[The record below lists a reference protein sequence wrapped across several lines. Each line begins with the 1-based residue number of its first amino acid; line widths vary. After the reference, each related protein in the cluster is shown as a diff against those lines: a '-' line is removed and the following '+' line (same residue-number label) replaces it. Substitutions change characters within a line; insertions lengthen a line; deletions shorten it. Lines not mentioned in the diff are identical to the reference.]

1 MFRHSVVENICLRC
15 KKTVYPTDKIGPLK
29 DFTFFHSGCFRC
41 VECGTKLTL
50 RTYYNNQHSQ
60 DDKEVYC
67 HQHVPKI
74 GPGHFDSESIGIK
87 SAIEAPKSAQMVN
100 EQIRPGGKASFDC
113 DALAIRAQMKLSTSS
128 TTSRNGE
135 QEVEQGT
142 NGHSNGGAIISNH
155 PNAHQWGRYDS
166 SALHIQH
173 ALRATEVQ
181 RKYSKPI
188 YDKPIETY
196 LVSIYSF
203 QKYQYQFYT
212 F

>member
-1 MFRHSVVENICLRC
+1 MFRTSYVENNCLRC

-41 VECGTKLTL
+41 VECSSKLTL

-60 DDKEVYC
+60 EDKEVYC
-67 HQHVPKI
+67 NQHVPKI

-128 TTSRNGE
+128 TTSQQNGE
-135 QEVEQGT
+135 QGS
-142 NGHSNGGAIISNH
+142 NGHDGAIVSNH
-155 PNAHQWGRYDS
+155 PNAHQWGRFDS

-188 YDKPIETY
+188 YDRPIEAY
-196 LVSIYSF
+196 LVSYDF
-203 QKYQYQFYT
+203 LL
-212 F
+212 